1 MENSPATNQEFT
13 ITRQFDAPRALV
25 FRALTEADRLAQW
38 WGPTGFEMVSAKV
51 DLRPGGLFHYQMRS
65 PQGQV
70 MWGRFVYREIVPPER
85 IVFTNSFSD
94 AAGGAT
100 RAPFSPTWPLE
111 VLNTLTLTEAA
122 GRTAVTLRGGPFNAT
137 PEERR
142 TFEGHFPSMQQG
154 FGGTFDQLAAYLAK
168 P

>member
-1 MENSPATNQEFT
+1 MENSTPTTKEFAL
-13 ITRQFDAPRALV
+13 TRQFAAPRALV
-25 FRALTEADRLAQW
+25 FQALTEADRLARW
-38 WGPTGFEMVSAKV
+38 WGPKDFAMVSAKV
-51 DLRPGGLFHYQMRS
+51 DLRPGGLFHYQMLS
-65 PQGQV
+65 PEGHV
-70 MWGRFVYREIVPPER
+70 MWGRFAYREIVAPER

-94 AAGGAT
+94 AAGGVT

-122 GRTAVTLRGGPFNAT
+122 GLTTVTLRGGPVNAT

-142 TFEGHFPSMQQG
+142 TFEGHFTSMQQG

-168 P
+168 L

>member
-1 MENSPATNQEFT
+1 MENSTAQPKEFT
-13 ITRQFDAPRALV
+13 ITRKFPAPRALV
-25 FRALTEADRLAQW
+25 FQALTEADRLAKW
-38 WGPTGFEMVSAKV
+38 WGPTGFTMVTSTV

-65 PQGQV
+65 PEGHA
-70 MWGRFVYREIVPPER
+70 MWGRFAYREIVPPER

-111 VLNTLTLTEAA
+111 VLNTLTLTEA
-122 GRTAVTLRGGPFNAT
+122 GGVTTVTLRGGPVDCT
-137 PEERR
+137 PEERQ
-142 TFEGHFPSMQQG
+142 TFEGNFGSMEKG

-168 P
+168 L

>member
-1 MENSPATNQEFT
+1 
-13 ITRQFDAPRALV
+13 L
-25 FRALTEADRLAQW
+25 
-38 WGPTGFEMVSAKV
+38 
-51 DLRPGGLFHYQMRS
+51 RS
-65 PQGQV
+65 PDGHV

-94 AAGGAT
+94 AAGAAV

-122 GRTAVTLRGGPFNAT
+122 GLTTVTMRGAPVNAT
-137 PEERR
+137 PEERQ
-142 TFEGHFPSMQQG
+142 TFEGHFPSLQQG

-168 P
+168 L